1 VKPDA
6 VRSNFE
12 VTARRSRV
20 AAGRRKGQRN
30 LVPVLREV
38 LRQTVTVKMA
48 KAQRMSKSEALI
60 QMLLSKAHNGDR
72 RAINAMLWIEAPKG
86 GSRMVNPSLASCVFD
101 PMCRVSND
109 CRSRRGAGLLRSER
123 L

>member
-1 VKPDA
+1 MKPDA

-38 LRQTVTVKMA
+38 LRQTVTVKRGE
-48 KAQRMSKSEALI
+48 KP
-60 QMLLSKAHNGDR
+60 
-72 RAINAMLWIEAPKG
+72 NA
-86 GSRMVNPSLASCVFD
+86 
-101 PMCRVSND
+101 
-109 CRSRRGAGLLRSER
+109 
-123 L
+123 